1 MSFTFSK
8 QYAVVKNY
16 PDLGI
21 LKQSPPEEIS
31 VTYKAIVV
39 NSVAAGTAEV
49 QFSVDAGDIGEG
61 IITFVFAPSG
71 FDGLLGQAE
80 EALRQKLVEQL

>member
-1 MSFTFSK
+1 MSFTLNK

-21 LKQSPPEEIS
+21 MKQSTSEEVS
-31 VTYKAIVV
+31 VTYKAIIV
-39 NSVAAGTAEV
+39 NSAATGAAEV
-49 QFSVDAGDIGEG
+49 QFSVDAGNIGEG
-61 IITFVFAPSG
+61 LITFTFTPSG